1 MGNSFMTSVPTNRI
15 IKIDNHEIYITKSK
29 FKLSQK
35 RKFIETL
42 CVLDL
47 IRHSKENKCLLGPS
61 IQTVVSEEA
70 YFDALCIADHLSRPT
85 SIIFQAL
92 EKYPQN
98 VKITSNALYSYCP
111 TSDFIYI
118 SFINF

>member
-1 MGNSFMTSVPTNRI
+1 MRNSFMTSVPSNRI

-29 FKLSQK
+29 FKLSTK

-47 IRHSKENKCLLGPS
+47 MRHSKQNKCLFGPS
-61 IQTVVSEEA
+61 IQTVVTEEA
-70 YFDALCIADHLSRPT
+70 YFDALCMVDHLSCPT

-92 EKYPQN
+92 DKYPQN
-98 VKITSNALYSYCP
+98 VKITSNALNSYCP

>member
-1 MGNSFMTSVPTNRI
+1 MTHVPSDRI
-15 IKIDNHEIYITKSK
+15 IKIENHEIYITTSK
-29 FKLSQK
+29 FKLNPK
-35 RKFIETL
+35 RRLLETL

-47 IRHSKENKCLLGPS
+47 MRHCKQNKCIFGPS
-61 IQTVVSEEA
+61 IQTVVTEGA
-70 YFDALCIADHLSRPT
+70 YFDALCMVDHLSCPT

-98 VKITSNALYSYCP
+98 VRVTSNALSSYSP

-118 SFINF
+118 SFNLNH